1 MKGGFNN
8 EEAFLNFL
16 NHLGLNDYANNFTG
30 DILNQ
35 DILDINEN
43 MLDEIGIQKLHY
55 RKRFVRNVKKL
66 EEKEIKMIN
75 NFFKEKAIRKSQTKI
90 ELPEG
95 ATYREPY
102 THIVDSRW
110 KGGKRKRKRKG
121 KRKKKKTIKR
131 KKKKKTKSKTKFKRS

>member
-75 NFFKEKAIRKSQTKI
+75 KFFKEKAIRESQTKI

-110 KGGKRKRKRKG
+110 KGGKRKRKRKSKG

-131 KKKKKTKSKTKFKRS
+131 KKKKTKSKNK

>member
-8 EEAFLNFL
+8 KETFLNFI
-16 NHLGLNDYANNFTG
+16 NHIGLNDYVNNFTG

-66 EEKEIKMIN
+66 KEKEIKMIN
-75 NFFKEKAIRKSQTKI
+75 DFFKEKAIRESQTKI

-131 KKKKKTKSKTKFKRS
+131 KKKKKTISKIK

>member
-8 EEAFLNFL
+8 EEAFLNFI
-16 NHLGLNDYANNFTG
+16 NHIGLNDYVNNFTG

-75 NFFKEKAIRKSQTKI
+75 KFFKEKAIRESQTKI

-131 KKKKKTKSKTKFKRS
+131 KKKKKTKSKNK